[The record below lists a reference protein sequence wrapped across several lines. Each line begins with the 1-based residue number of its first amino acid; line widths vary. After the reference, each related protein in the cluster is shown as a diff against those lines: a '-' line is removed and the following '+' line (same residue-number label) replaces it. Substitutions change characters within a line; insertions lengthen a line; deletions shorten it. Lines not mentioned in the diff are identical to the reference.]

1 MKRSGIYGL
10 IAEFREPAAIV
21 AAAQRAYDHGY
32 RKLDA
37 FTPYPIEELAE
48 SLGWH
53 TRGRLPKLVLA
64 GGLLGGAAGYFMQY
78 YTAVHAYPVNVG
90 GRPMHSWPSFVP
102 ITFECA
108 ILGAALMAVL
118 GMLAL
123 NGLPRPHHPIFN
135 ATNFA
140 LATQDRFFLCI
151 EAEDPLFE
159 AARTRQ
165 FLESLHPSEVSAVD
179 Y

>member
-1 MKRSGIYGL
+1 MKTSGCYGL

-21 AAAQRAYDHGY
+21 EGARRAYEMGY

-48 SLGWH
+48 SLGWR
-53 TRGRLPKLVLA
+53 TRGRLPRLMLA
-64 GGLLGGAAGYFMQY
+64 GGLLGAAGGYLMQW

-90 GRPMHSWPSFVP
+90 GRPFHSWPSFVP

-108 ILGAALMAVL
+108 ILGAAMTAVL

-123 NGLPRPHHPIFN
+123 NGLPRPHHPVFN
-135 ATNFA
+135 AANFA
-140 LATQDRFFLCI
+140 LASQDRFFICI
-151 EAEDPLFE
+151 EAEDPLFDP
-159 AARTRQ
+159 ARTRQ
-165 FLESLHPSEVSAVD
+165 FLESLQPTEVSVVD